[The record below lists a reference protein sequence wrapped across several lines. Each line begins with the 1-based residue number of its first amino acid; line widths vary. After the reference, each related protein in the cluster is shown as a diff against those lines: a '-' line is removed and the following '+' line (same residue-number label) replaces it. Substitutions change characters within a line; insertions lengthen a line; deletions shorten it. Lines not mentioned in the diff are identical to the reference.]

1 VGLYLIAASSTLQW
15 WIEPGNWLSMLLVA
29 IGLGTV
35 IFVHELGH
43 FLVAKACGVKCEKF
57 YVGFDFFDIKL
68 FGYVIVPRSLV
79 KFKWGET
86 EYGIGNIPLGGYV
99 KMLGQDDNPAPS
111 KQAEEMERIKV
122 RKEGGAEQD
131 EQSFELDPRS
141 YQAKAVWKRMLIIS
155 AGVVMNLIFA
165 VIFATI
171 AFRLG
176 VANTPCVV
184 GGTIPGGP
192 AWEAGLEPGDKIVQ
206 IGRDGKRREH
216 LRFRDD
222 LVNAVVLN
230 GDDQDLDLLV
240 RRADGKEVWL
250 AVRPRND
257 PTMGFATIGLS
268 PAASTRLNAK
278 PPTVE
283 RLPAAMAKPDFKG
296 GDVIVAVGG
305 ESLGDTEELRYAKL
319 KSMLL
324 LRADETLTLT
334 VQRAGDSEGQKQ
346 QQVDI
351 VVDPNPARELGIAMT
366 MGKITAI
373 QKDSPADKAGIKVG
387 DVISQVNGG
396 PVGDPMTLPDRLRRL
411 VGQSVEVEVAREGK
425 QAGSKESRLLTVVPQ
440 VPTSTVGQ
448 VQDAAPMSS
457 EELGI
462 AYEVLNRVQ
471 AVQPNSPA
479 ANQGV
484 RAGDEIVKVEFV
496 AAGKEQK
503 EIEEERLR
511 YSNKPIELDDEHLN
525 WPLINTRLQMS
536 LPDTKLKIT
545 LKRGKEVQTVE
556 LQSVASTEYFN
567 PNRGL
572 MLSSLDQEFHAE
584 SWGDALALGGRQTLE
599 DALKIVVFLKK
610 LVTGKLSVK
619 GLGGPGTIAV
629 VATAEASESPTR
641 LLMFLTLLSANLAV
655 VNFLPIPVLDGGHMI
670 FLMWE
675 GIRGKPPSEKWQI
688 GLTLAGFAFVLS
700 LMLFVIG
707 LDVVRLSGLGG

>member
-1 VGLYLIAASSTLQW
+1 MGLYLIAASSTLQW
-15 WIEPGNWLSMLLVA
+15 WLEPGNWLAMFLVA
-29 IGLGTV
+29 VGLGTV

-79 KFKWGET
+79 KFQWGET

-122 RKEGGAEQD
+122 RKEGAAEQD

-141 YQAKAVWKRMLIIS
+141 YLAKSVPRRMAIIS
-155 AGVVMNLIFA
+155 AGVIMNLIFA

-192 AWEAGLEPGDKIVQ
+192 AWEIGLEPGDKIVQ
-206 IGRDGKRREH
+206 IGRDGKRRDH

-230 GDDQDLDLLV
+230 GGEQDLDVLV
-240 RRADGKEVWL
+240 RRADGHDKWM
-250 AVRPRND
+250 AIRPRND
-257 PTMGFATIGLS
+257 LASGYATIGLS
-268 PAASTRLNAK
+268 PAASTQLSETIPVVDRFPASLAK
-278 PPTVE
+278 P
-283 RLPAAMAKPDFKG
+283 AFKG

-305 ESLGDTEELRYAKL
+305 ESLGDDEELRYAKL
-319 KSMLL
+319 KSILL
-324 LRADETLTLT
+324 LRAADRLTFT
-334 VQRAGDSEGQKQ
+334 VQRAGDSEGQPQ

-351 VVDPNPARELGIAMT
+351 EVQPNPARELGIVMKI
-366 MGKITAI
+366 GKITAI
-373 QKDSPADKAGIKVG
+373 QKDSPAAKSGIQVG
-387 DVISQVNGG
+387 DVIEQVSGE
-396 PVGDPMTLPDRLRRL
+396 PVGDPMTLTDRLRRL
-411 VGQSVEVEVAREGK
+411 IGQSVAITVTRGD
-425 QAGSKESRLLTVVPQ
+425 ESHTLNVVPQ
-440 VPTSTVGQ
+440 VPQTTTGQ
-448 VQDAAPMSS
+448 IQDGAPMSS
-457 EELGI
+457 EEIGI
-462 AYEVLNRVQ
+462 AYEVLNRVHDVV
-471 AVQPNSPA
+471 ANSPA
-479 ANQGV
+479 ASQDL

-496 AAGKEQK
+496 AAGPEQK
-503 EIEEERLR
+503 EIEEQQLHFNNE
-511 YSNKPIELDDEHLN
+511 PIELDDEHLN

-545 LKRGKEVQTVE
+545 FRRGKEPQTVE
-556 LQSVASTEYFN
+556 LQSVASTEFFY

-572 MLSSLDQEFHAE
+572 LLSSLQQEFQAE
-584 SWGDALALGGRQTLE
+584 SWGEALALGGRQTWE
-599 DALKIVVFLKK
+599 DSLKIVVFLRK
-610 LVTGKLSVK
+610 LVTRKLAVT

-629 VATAEASESPTR
+629 VATAEAAESPTR

-655 VNFLPIPVLDGGHMI
+655 VNFLPIPVLDGGHMM
-670 FLMWE
+670 FLAWE
-675 GIRGKPPSEKWQI
+675 GIRGKPPSEKWQV